1 MSEGLLHRLEKGFV
15 LGDGGYLMALRM
27 RGFVRTGAMTPQV
40 VATHPEEVRKLT
52 QEFKDAGAEVLQT
65 LTFFGTSNMLK
76 PAGLEDRAKEINT
89 TACRIAKEVAGDDA
103 LVAGNLNSPTIT
115 CMDYD
120 PSDAEKR
127 DRTRAWLDEQLPWL
141 CDGGV
146 DFLILETF
154 SWLDEALLALDVAR
168 GTGLPLV
175 VTVSMEGTGNA
186 ETFDGFSPAE
196 CARQLADAG
205 ADVVGLNCICP
216 PAEMLDFATR
226 MRRAVDIPVCCQPSA
241 WHSWWDRPAATN
253 AQFARFAMD
262 AVKADIRYLGSCCGA
277 GPEHVRAMAE
287 AMGKQGSRVPE
298 GTSC

>member
-1 MSEGLLHRLEKGFV
+1 MSEGLLQRLEKGFV

-154 SWLDEALLALDVAR
+154 SWLDEALLALDVAT

-196 CARQLADAG
+196 CAGQLADAG

-216 PAEMLDFATR
+216 PAALLDFATR

-253 AQFARFAMD
+253 AQFARFATDAMD
-262 AVKADIRYLGSCCGA
+262 ADIRYLGSCCGA

-287 AMGKQGSRVPE
+287 AMGKQGSRLPE

>member
-1 MSEGLLHRLEKGFV
+1 MSEGLLQRLEKGFV

-89 TACRIAKEVAGDDA
+89 TACRISKEVAGDDA

-154 SWLDEALLALDVAR
+154 SWLDEALLALDVAK

-196 CARQLADAG
+196 CARQLTDAG

-216 PAEMLDFATR
+216 PAAMLDFATR

-241 WHSWWDRPAATN
+241 WHSWWDRPAATK

-262 AVKADIRYLGSCCGA
+262 AMEADIRYLGSCCGA

>member
-1 MSEGLLHRLEKGFV
+1 MSDGLLQRLEKGFV

-76 PAGLEDRAKEINT
+76 PAGLEERAKEINT

-154 SWLDEALLALDVAR
+154 SWLDEALLALDVAK

-216 PAEMLDFATR
+216 PAAMLDFATR

-241 WHSWWDRPAATN
+241 WHSWWDRPAATQ

-262 AVKADIRYLGSCCGA
+262 AMEADIRYLGSCCGA

-287 AMGKQGSRVPE
+287 AMGKQGSRVHD

>member
-1 MSEGLLHRLEKGFV
+1 MSEGLLQRLERGFV

-154 SWLDEALLALDVAR
+154 SWLDEALLALDVAK
-168 GTGLPLV
+168 GTELPLV

-186 ETFDGFSPAE
+186 ETFDGFSPTE

-216 PAEMLDFATR
+216 PAAMLDFATR
-226 MRRAVDIPVCCQPSA
+226 MRRTVDIPVCCQPSA

-262 AVKADIRYLGSCCGA
+262 AMEADIRYLGSCCGA

>member
-1 MSEGLLHRLEKGFV
+1 MSEGLLQRLEKGFV

-89 TACRIAKEVAGDDA
+89 TACRIAREVAGDDA

-146 DFLILETF
+146 DLLILETF
-154 SWLDEALLALDVAR
+154 SWLDEALLALDVAK

-186 ETFDGFSPAE
+186 ETFDGISPAE

-216 PAEMLDFATR
+216 PAAMLDFATR

-241 WHSWWDRPAATN
+241 WHSWWDRPAATK

-262 AVKADIRYLGSCCGA
+262 AMKADIRYLGSCCGA

>member
-1 MSEGLLHRLEKGFV
+1 MQRLEKGFV

-154 SWLDEALLALDVAR
+154 SWLDEALLALDVAK

-186 ETFDGFSPAE
+186 ETFDGISPAE

-216 PAEMLDFATR
+216 PAAMLDFATR

-262 AVKADIRYLGSCCGA
+262 AMKADIRYLGSCCGA

>member
-1 MSEGLLHRLEKGFV
+1 MSEGLLQRLEKGFV

-154 SWLDEALLALDVAR
+154 SWLDEALLALDVAK

-186 ETFDGFSPAE
+186 ETFDGISPAE

-216 PAEMLDFATR
+216 PAAMLDFATR

-262 AVKADIRYLGSCCGA
+262 AMKADIRYLGSCCGA

>member
-1 MSEGLLHRLEKGFV
+1 MSEGLLQRLEKGFV

-52 QEFKDAGAEVLQT
+52 QEFRDAGAEVLQT

-76 PAGLEDRAKEINT
+76 PAGFGERAEEINA
-89 TACRIAKEVAGDDA
+89 TACRIAREVAGDDA
-103 LVAGNLNSPTIT
+103 LVAGNLNSPTISL
-115 CMDYD
+115 MDYD
-120 PSDAEKR
+120 PSDTAKR
-127 DRTRAWLDEQLPWL
+127 DRTRAWLDEQLPWI

-186 ETFDGFSPAE
+186 ETYDGFSPAE
-196 CARQLADAG
+196 CARRLVDAG
-205 ADVVGLNCICP
+205 ADVIGLNCICP
-216 PAEMLDFATR
+216 PSAMLEFAIR
-226 MRRAVDIPVCCQPSA
+226 MQQAVDVPICCQPSA
-241 WHSWWDRPAATN
+241 WHSWWDRPAATE
-253 AQFARFAMD
+253 AQFARFARD
-262 AVKADIRYLGSCCGA
+262 AMAADIRYLGSCCGA
-277 GPEHVRAMAE
+277 GPEHVRAMAR
-287 AMGKQGSRVPE
+287 AMGKQPDSR
-298 GTSC
+298 GA

>member
-1 MSEGLLHRLEKGFV
+1 MSEGLLQRLEKGFV

-52 QEFKDAGAEVLQT
+52 KEFRDAGAEVLQT

-76 PAGLEDRAKEINT
+76 PAGHSRDRAKEINT

-127 DRTRAWLDEQLPWL
+127 DRTRAWLDEQLPWI

-168 GTGLPLV
+168 GNGTPAGGYGEHGGKGKRGDVRRVFAGGMRQTTGGCRRRRGRIELHLPAR
-175 VTVSMEGTGNA
+175 GNA
-186 ETFDGFSPAE
+186 RLRNPYAAGCRYPCVLPAFRLAFLVGPARGHEMRSSP
-196 CARQLADAG
+196 
-205 ADVVGLNCICP
+205 
-216 PAEMLDFATR
+216 
-226 MRRAVDIPVCCQPSA
+226 
-241 WHSWWDRPAATN
+241 
-253 AQFARFAMD
+253 
-262 AVKADIRYLGSCCGA
+262 GS
-277 GPEHVRAMAE
+277 
-287 AMGKQGSRVPE
+287 Q
-298 GTSC
+298 

>member
-1 MSEGLLHRLEKGFV
+1 MQRLGKGFV

-89 TACRIAKEVAGDDA
+89 TACRVAKEVAGDDA

-154 SWLDEALLALDVAR
+154 SWLDEALLALDVAK

-196 CARQLADAG
+196 CAGQLADAG

-216 PAEMLDFATR
+216 PAAMLDFATR

-241 WHSWWDRPAATN
+241 WHSWWDRPATTE

-262 AVKADIRYLGSCCGA
+262 AMDADIRYLGSCCGA

-287 AMGKQGSRVPE
+287 AMGKQGSRAHD